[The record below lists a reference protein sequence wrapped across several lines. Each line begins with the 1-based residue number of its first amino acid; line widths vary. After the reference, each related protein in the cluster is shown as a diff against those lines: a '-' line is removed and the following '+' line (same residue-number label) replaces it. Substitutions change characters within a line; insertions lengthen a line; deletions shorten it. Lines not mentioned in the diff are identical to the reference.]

1 MRQELFERAQGH
13 CVAPVRGDCLL
24 RSLKSLE
31 GIGARESAHLVRVTG
46 GDWNHGRR
54 LTRVPGVTVGRETPE
69 EVWDGVLPISTMYV
83 ARAAD
88 HRHLRDDALHPLI
101 DRGDDQNVTAGVA
114 RPPDPDPLLVD
125 LRKRS
130 GKGDGVLVVTHLK
143 DRIDFLTRFAVA
155 RAKAS
160 VVVDENGESV
170 LDEHRGI
177 LVQEHLFEA
186 RKAVSHDD
194 CGHWLLRAIGHIEPS
209 T

>member
-1 MRQELFERAQGH
+1 
-13 CVAPVRGDCLL
+13 LL
-24 RSLKSLE
+24 CSLKSLKS
-31 GIGARESAHLVRVTG
+31 IDARESAHLLRVTG
-46 GDWNHGRR
+46 GDRNHGWRVA
-54 LTRVPGVTVGRETPE
+54 RVPGVTICRETRE
-69 EVWDGVLPISTMYV
+69 EVQDGVLPNSTMYV

-130 GKGDGVLVVTHLK
+130 GKGNGVLVVTHLK
-143 DRIDFLTRFAVA
+143 DRIDLLARLAVA

-160 VVVDENGESV
+160 VVVDENGEAV
-170 LDEHRGI
+170 LDEHLGI
-177 LVQEHLFEA
+177 LVQEHLFET

-194 CGHWLLRAIGHIEPS
+194 KGHWLLRAIGHIEPS